1 MSDYPKNIQQWDSE
15 LQGGDNILAQHVNE
29 LREEIEHIESYLGT
43 DTEDS
48 ALSLIQRLNNI
59 IQNVTNN
66 QNNLISTIQKQI
78 KNKNNEATTDTYGVV
93 KKANAYNA
101 DGSLNTEIDQ
111 IDSNSVVDYKDCI
124 NSIKT
129 EINKYFDD
137 SGRLKNDALPT
148 AFNKMIFLGE
158 ITIENNNITHNIQ
171 LNENQLKKLKELQ
184 NGFGGYIILR
194 VENPN
199 GDNVNIYNI
208 TQTNNETNP
217 ENSAIKYENVKIYDM
232 AQVQYI
238 KNINSDNTIT
248 YDILLTNGLGIV
260 SISAEG
266 VPYNTQYVDLKLNDF
281 KSFIDH
287 KNKVASDLDLGHVK
301 INKQDNPQLWD
312 YNSNIIVP
320 RMKDVKIIK
329 NILSSTTQ
337 EYFNT
342 GLLHLYGT
350 NIPLDIEY
358 YDFRQAEEALNQLCN
373 DIFTIENDGSKFTGG
388 TLFKNTSQEII
399 SLPENIINNFKQI
412 EIEFLNWNYINL
424 IATKLNDGSIIYT
437 TKGTILY
444 PSSNSYSTWK
454 NWYTDYDSDFG
465 AHGYSNNYKNLSLTN
480 GKIENNKIILNF
492 NYASRNK
499 ARFKS
504 KYYAKKHYH
513 TLYNYDT
520 TDLNLPYTISVKY

>member
-1 MSDYPKNIQQWDSE
+1 MSNYPKDIQDWTTE
-15 LQGGDNILAQHVNE
+15 LQGGEYILAQHINE
-29 LREEIEHIESYLGT
+29 LRNEIEKIESYLGT
-43 DTEDS
+43 DDKES
-48 ALSLIQRLNNI
+48 ALSLIQRLNNT

-78 KNKNNEATTDTYGVV
+78 KNKNNEATADTYGVV
-93 KKANAYNA
+93 KKANVYSA

-111 IDSNSVVDYKDCI
+111 IDSNSIVDYKDCI
-124 NSIKT
+124 NSIKA

-137 SGRLKNDALPT
+137 SGRLKNDVLPA

-158 ITIENNNITHNIQ
+158 ITIENNNTTHNIQ
-171 LNENQLKKLKELQ
+171 LNENQLEKLKELQ

-208 TQTNNETNP
+208 TQIDSKTNP
-217 ENSAIKYENVKIYDM
+217 INGSKKYENVKIYDM

-238 KNINSDNTIT
+238 KNINSDNSIT

-266 VPYNTQYVDLKLNDF
+266 VPYNTQYIDLKLNDF

-312 YNSNIIVP
+312 YTSNITVP
-320 RMKDVKIIK
+320 RMKDVKVIK
-329 NILSSTTQ
+329 NIISSTTQ

-342 GLLHLYGT
+342 GSLHLVGT
-350 NIPLDIEY
+350 NIPLDMML
-358 YDFRQAEEALNQLCN
+358 YDFNKAKETLTKFCN
-373 DIFTIENDGSKFTGG
+373 NIFTIEDDGKQFTGG

-399 SLPENIINNFKQI
+399 PLSENIINNFKQI
-412 EIEFLNWNYINL
+412 EIEFLGWNYITL
-424 IATKLNDGSIIYT
+424 MATKLNDGSIIYT

-444 PSSNSYSTWK
+444 PSSNRYSVWK
-454 NWYTDYDSDFG
+454 NWYTNYDSDFG
-465 AHGYSNNYKNLSLTN
+465 AYGYSNNHKNLSITN
-480 GKIENNKIILNF
+480 GKIENNQIILNF
-492 NYASRNK
+492 NYASREK
-499 ARFKS
+499 ARIKVS
-504 KYYAKKHYH
+504 RDGY
-513 TLYNYDT
+513 TLYNYDIE
-520 TDLNLPYTISVKY
+520 DFNLPYTILVKY